1 MEPRNLEKWTSFEN
15 PHDKG
20 PFIVLIKDI
29 EWWDNNKECINDWFD
44 RNCPTAK
51 PDNQD
56 TMIWF
61 QNKGQYL
68 MWRMTWDR

>member
-1 MEPRNLEKWTSFEN
+1 MESKNLEKWTSFEN
-15 PHDKG
+15 PNDKG

-29 EWWDNNKECINDWFD
+29 EWWDSNRPSIHDWFD
-44 RNCPTAK
+44 RNCPAAK
-51 PDNQD
+51 PETND